1 MDSLFV
7 QIIAINRFDPD
18 GVGCTFITCVLQT
31 FESFGFFIL
40 SIQKIF
46 VFKLYFK
53 FLDKIQIFQRN
64 SLLSIFSL
72 LPVTL
77 NVPLR

>member
-18 GVGCTFITCVLQT
+18 GVGCAFITCVLQT
-31 FESFGFFIL
+31 FESFGFFI
-40 SIQKIF
+40 